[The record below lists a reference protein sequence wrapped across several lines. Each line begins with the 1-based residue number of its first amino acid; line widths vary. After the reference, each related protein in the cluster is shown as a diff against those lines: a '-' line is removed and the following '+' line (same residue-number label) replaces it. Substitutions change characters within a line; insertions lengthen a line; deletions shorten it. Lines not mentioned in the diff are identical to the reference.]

1 MASRA
6 SGEFLPTELCPRHLS
21 YLGPV
26 LTLGGEVATTI
37 LLGKETDQV
46 VQLAISGRVGI
57 RTQVLLGP
65 GRGTC
70 LSSTPWGWRRHP

>member
-1 MASRA
+1 MASKA
-6 SGEFLPTELCPRHLS
+6 GGEFLPTELCPRRLS

-26 LTLGGEVATTI
+26 LTLGGGVAITI
-37 LLGKETDQV
+37 LPGKEIDQV

-65 GRGTC
+65 GVGTC
-70 LSSTPWGWRRHP
+70 LSSTPWG